1 MIEKPWYK
9 KWWGILFI
17 IFALG
22 ALANIA
28 NQQSP
33 NTSTTV
39 EKAKKTDNSIM
50 AWAMSH
56 EFVRPMLKSPS
67 TAKFG
72 PFEESSVTHMG
83 DEKYRI
89 VAYVDSQN
97 SFGAMLR
104 TYYTCELKYK
114 TDTEKWQML
123 DVKFQK

>member
-1 MIEKPWYK
+1 
-9 KWWGILFI
+9 
-17 IFALG
+17 
-22 ALANIA
+22 
-28 NQQSP
+28 
-33 NTSTTV
+33 
-39 EKAKKTDNSIM
+39 M

-56 EFVRPMLKSPS
+56 EFVRPMLKAPS

-72 PFEESSVTHMG
+72 PFEESSVTPLG

-123 DVKFQK
+123 EIKFQK

>member
-1 MIEKPWYK
+1 MGKTIAK
-9 KWWGILFI
+9 
-17 IFALG
+17 IFFFLVLVG
-22 ALANIA
+22 LWNC
-28 NQQSP
+28 S
-33 NTSTTV
+33 NTDTKV
-39 EKAKKTDNSIM
+39 EEPKKTDNSIL

-56 EFVRPMLKSPS
+56 EFVRPMLKAPS

-72 PFEESSVTHMG
+72 PFEEASVTPLG

-123 DVKFQK
+123 EIKFQK